1 VVVFVDWEDG
11 EKAYELIR
19 ETLQWI

>member
-11 EKAYELIR
+11 EKAYELNR